1 MKQINEDI
9 LIAEKY
15 TLIKEAAK
23 KTAHTPA
30 IIIKLLRV
38 DCCRGELE
46 PNEGETDSQEIYDDI
61 YNNEDMLD
69 YHTEFTGG
77 GLPSYEEFIRLIQKG
92 IVVPIGA
99 EEGTTYYGL
108 DMDKIKAWAA
118 VDDYCGY
125 GEFYEEEVL
134 LKKQKEVKDA
144 ISKNDQSGW
153 DL

>member
-23 KTAHTPA
+23 KTAHSPNMKYLQ
-30 IIIKLLRV
+30 I
-38 DCCRGELE
+38 DCCRGDL
-46 PNEGETDSQEIYDDI
+46 DYDDGEMGAEWDGTLFDRYYI
-61 YNNEDMLD
+61 DKDTRAY
-69 YHTEFTGG
+69 
-77 GLPSYEEFIRLIQKG
+77 YEEFTHNFPSFKDLLYQLNTG
-92 IVVPIGA
+92 QVVDISS
-99 EEGTTYYGL
+99 EEGTTYYGTDL
-108 DMDKIKAWAA
+108 DYIKTIAA
-118 VDDYCGY
+118 EDNYCGY
-125 GEFYEEEVL
+125 SEVYEEEVL